1 MQLLPSFCFILLI
14 SKLETTLNGKLKTL
28 IEANAVAPTVTKAR
42 GPIRKKEINETQSE
56 DERRLLMELDDL
68 MDDSERCK
76 GKGIFPSTICSSF
89 IA

>member
-14 SKLETTLNGKLKTL
+14 SKLETTSNEKLKTL
-28 IEANAVAPTVTKAR
+28 IEANAVAPTVPEAR
-42 GPIRKKEINETQSE
+42 EPICKKERNETQSE

-89 IA
+89 IS

>member
-14 SKLETTLNGKLKTL
+14 SKLETTSNGKLKTL
-28 IEANAVAPTVTKAR
+28 IEANAVAPTVTEAR
-42 GPIRKKEINETQSE
+42 GPICKKERNETQSE

-68 MDDSERCK
+68 MDDSECCK
-76 GKGIFPSTICSSF
+76 GKGIFPSTICSLF